1 MQKLLNETQLNY
13 LRSNSLLTEQEIAYV
28 VGDLVIAENPVT
40 KETRLVGQASI
51 LQEYNRRILKG

>member
-1 MQKLLNETQLNY
+1 MQKLLNEVQLNY
-13 LRSNSLLTEQEIAYV
+13 LRTNNLLTEQEIAYV